1 MSAQNSSNTFRNL
14 LVMLFF
20 DMMSISLIVPL
31 ITPFIREL
39 GVTPSQLGMISS
51 VYGLTQ
57 LISSPILGRMS
68 DKLSR
73 RGIILV
79 SLIGSAFGYMLLG
92 FARTIAMVVASRFIV
107 GTFRQTSTI
116 TKAWV
121 TDIGFAAAAG
131 RGYANGD
138 SKVVNPKSLQPRLD
152 KPSKLSKSWFH
163 ELATLKPKVRGL
175 MIVRFFIGI
184 SIMLSRNGIF
194 MLMEYKLDMDVSNK
208 GYVMSI
214 YSIGGV
220 VTQLI
225 IVPFLDS
232 CTKLTNKHLVV
243 CSAVIL
249 ASLQFMLGL
258 IVSPNLFYAVIVG
271 LAVSSSVLKVAMSNA
286 LSTAAGKT
294 NKGEVLGVAGS
305 VMSVCRAIAPMAS
318 GMLVESYDSAM
329 PGFVAAG
336 SMIIAALIAPV
347 FVPDDVNSSSTS
359 TYLSWFYA
367 TSSLGFMI
375 GPALGGN
382 LAMISEYGVRLP
394 FLISTV
400 LFLINAAAV
409 ITTLPP
415 GKIQENALSQNSTAT
430 SFQTRLHDLVRS
442 NNTKIE
448 SLEKKILLLSGKK
461 KAAKDALGTKHDD
474 VPLLQLNQ
482 VLTNR
487 AASNIVALELQKND
501 IAAKE
506 SMKNE
511 LITCNKRMKSGNS
524 NRKPKT
530 LLDAIFYWLYEV
542 RFPAFIAMLY
552 LIYFRRTKSL
562 K

>member
-1 MSAQNSSNTFRNL
+1 
-14 LVMLFF
+14 
-20 DMMSISLIVPL
+20 
-31 ITPFIREL
+31 
-39 GVTPSQLGMISS
+39 
-51 VYGLTQ
+51 
-57 LISSPILGRMS
+57 
-68 DKLSR
+68 
-73 RGIILV
+73 
-79 SLIGSAFGYMLLG
+79 
-92 FARTIAMVVASRFIV
+92 
-107 GTFRQTSTI
+107 
-116 TKAWV
+116 
-121 TDIGFAAAAG
+121 
-131 RGYANGD
+131 
-138 SKVVNPKSLQPRLD
+138 
-152 KPSKLSKSWFH
+152 
-163 ELATLKPKVRGL
+163 
-175 MIVRFFIGI
+175 
-184 SIMLSRNGIF
+184 
-194 MLMEYKLDMDVSNK
+194 
-208 GYVMSI
+208 
-214 YSIGGV
+214 
-220 VTQLI
+220 
-225 IVPFLDS
+225 
-232 CTKLTNKHLVV
+232 
-243 CSAVIL
+243 
-249 ASLQFMLGL
+249 LQFMLGL